1 MKKSHRLSLV
11 FLLLFLA
18 LILISSLR
26 SQDYQSFRYELD
38 YVQKNTK
45 LRIGPFRIFPSFNL
59 TDVGYDDN
67 VYYQQE
73 DDNPVSDYTA
83 TFSPQFKLYFLFR
96 NKLILS
102 LTENPEYVYYYK
114 EKRER
119 RWNNTLS
126 SELKLLFLNRFVL
139 SGSYSYQDRRY
150 RASSEFDVRANELRE
165 SYKGSLFYETPR
177 RTSFGVSASLDKI
190 SYEDITLPG
199 EDMYL
204 SCDLNRQ
211 EREGNFQFYYRVFSD
226 SLFFV
231 SGGYSEYNFE
241 YIQSQWRD
249 SYSYQVFSG
258 IRFPLFGRM
267 RGALSLGYRKL
278 LPRQEGKKGFSGL
291 IGNTSFAFRIMR
303 FGLRFQYARDF
314 RFSYWTDSIYYIEDR
329 YGSGVSFYL
338 SRFLRLDYNFL
349 YGENNYPEITIVQL
363 PDGHFKEIKRKD
375 IYRIHTAG
383 FVLRIIKRTG
393 IGIMVNIWERESNY
407 YWANRNRNFL
417 GGYVTYEF

>member
-199 EDMYL
+199 EEIYL
-204 SCDLNRQ
+204 SRDLNR
-211 EREGNFQFYYRVFSD
+211 EEKEGNFQFYYRIFSD